1 MSPETFVLL
10 SGALTYGVPIALGVR
25 ELVLLRRDRG
35 GAAGSR
41 RRDPAAPATDPVPP
55 AGGGAPARPLPP
67 LPDCLIPRPLE
78 GAAPASGRTKERI
91 LEPA

>member
-25 ELVLLRRDRG
+25 ELVLL
-35 GAAGSR
+35 